1 MIIFLEKGEIMAL
14 SEMEENDIKVL
25 VLLEIEKMFTAM
37 SYKYNIQENREM
49 MLFLLDIESKMKQS
63 LLEVVAS
70 SSNIVV

>member
-1 MIIFLEKGEIMAL
+1 MAL
-14 SEMEENDIKVL
+14 SEMEENDIKVI
-25 VLLEIEKMFTAM
+25 VLLEVEKMFTAM

-70 SSNIVV
+70 SPHIIV

>member
-1 MIIFLEKGEIMAL
+1 MAL
-14 SEMEENDIKVL
+14 SEMEENDIKVI
-25 VLLEIEKMFTAM
+25 VLLEVEKMFTAM

-70 SSNIVV
+70 SPHIVIS

>member
-1 MIIFLEKGEIMAL
+1 MAL
-14 SEMEENDIKVL
+14 SEMEENDIKVI
-25 VLLEIEKMFTAM
+25 VLLEVEKMFTAM

-70 SSNIVV
+70 SPHIAI

>member
-1 MIIFLEKGEIMAL
+1 MAL

-25 VLLEIEKMFTAM
+25 VLLEVEKMFTAM

-70 SSNIVV
+70 SPHIVV

>member
-1 MIIFLEKGEIMAL
+1 MAL
-14 SEMEENDIKVL
+14 SEMEENDIKVI
-25 VLLEIEKMFTAM
+25 VLLEVEKMFTAM

-70 SSNIVV
+70 SPHIVI

>member
-1 MIIFLEKGEIMAL
+1 MAL
-14 SEMEENDIKVL
+14 SEMEENDIKVI
-25 VLLEIEKMFTAM
+25 VLLEVEKMFTAM

-70 SSNIVV
+70 SPHIVV